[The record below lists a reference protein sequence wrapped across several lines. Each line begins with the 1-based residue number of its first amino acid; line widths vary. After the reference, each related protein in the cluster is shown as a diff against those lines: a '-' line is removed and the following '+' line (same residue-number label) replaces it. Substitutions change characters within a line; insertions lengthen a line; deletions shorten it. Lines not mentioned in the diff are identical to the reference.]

1 MKNSSSLVPV
11 RAQRGVSLIVVL
23 VLLLIVTLLGLASLR
38 GTLME
43 ERMSANLFDRS
54 IGFQTAEAA
63 LREGEALAQ
72 NEPLSNYPSSGCNS
86 KGLCSQPDPAAKER
100 WLDSSFTGW
109 KKATATNVDTSA
121 PEFFIETMGMAP
133 SWPRCDS
140 EMPQNPNCMKP
151 RFRVTARTT
160 PQAERAS
167 VLLQSTYA
175 GP

>member
-1 MKNSSSLVPV
+1 MKTPTPLVSAHV
-11 RAQRGVSLIVVL
+11 QRGVSLIVVL

-43 ERMSANLFDRS
+43 ERMSANLLDRS

-72 NEPLSNYPSSGCNS
+72 NTPLSTYPASGCS
-86 KGLCSQPDPAAKER
+86 EGLCSQPDPAVKER
-100 WLDSSFTGW
+100 WLDSSFNGW
-109 KKATATNVDTSA
+109 KKATATNTATDA
-121 PEFFIETMGMAP
+121 PEFFVETMGMAP

>member
-1 MKNSSSLVPV
+1 MKTSFPLMPA
-11 RAQRGVSLIVVL
+11 RTQRGVSLIVVL

-43 ERMSANLFDRS
+43 ERMSANLLDRS

-63 LREGEALAQ
+63 LREGEALASDK
-72 NEPLSNYPSSGCNS
+72 PLSEYPASGCNS
-86 KGLCSQPDPAAKER
+86 DGLCSQPDPAAKER
-100 WLDSSFTGW
+100 WLDANFKGW
-109 KKATATNVDTSA
+109 KKATATNTTADA
-121 PEFFIETMGMAP
+121 PEFFVESMGMAP
-133 SWPRCDS
+133 SWPKCDS

-151 RFRVTARTT
+151 RFRVTARTSSQ
-160 PQAERAS
+160 PERAS

>member
-1 MKNSSSLVPV
+1 MKTPFPFVAA

-43 ERMSANLFDRS
+43 ERMSSNLLDRS

-72 NEPLSNYPSSGCNS
+72 GKALSDYPASGCNG
-86 KGLCSQPDPAAKER
+86 GLCSQPDPAAKER

-109 KKATATNVDTSA
+109 KKASATNANTDA
-121 PEFFIETMGMAP
+121 PEFFVEAMGMAP
-133 SWPRCDS
+133 SWPKCDS

-151 RFRVTARTT
+151 RYRVTARTSSQ
-160 PQAERAS
+160 PERAS

>member
-1 MKNSSSLVPV
+1 M
-11 RAQRGVSLIVVL
+11 IVVL
-23 VLLLIVTLLGLASLR
+23 ILLLIVTLLGLASLR

-43 ERMSANLFDRS
+43 ERMSSNLLDRS

-63 LREGEALAQ
+63 LREGEALAATM
-72 NEPLSNYPSSGCNS
+72 PSYPSSGCSN
-86 KGLCSQPDPAAKER
+86 GLCAQPDPEAKER
-100 WLDSSFTGW
+100 WLDSSFNAW
-109 KKATATNVDTSA
+109 RKAAAANVDTAA
-121 PEFFIETMGMAP
+121 PEFFIETMGLAP

-151 RFRVTARTT
+151 RFRVTARTA
-160 PQAERAS
+160 PQDGRSS